1 MDYTFLPHAN
11 SLLID
16 YCNAILYKED
26 FYLVSNLNAN
36 PPGYTIVLREF
47 EDGYTPK
54 RVTESGSMGFI
65 LHYQD
70 FMTPRPFDREHLK
83 VTFLLPDF
91 TGFEIFEISPVHTV
105 LVVRV
110 DSDFGSML
118 NNVIRIGEDT
128 PLCHVTWGPAL
139 PAE

>member
-1 MDYTFLPHAN
+1 MDNTFLPHAN

-110 DSDFGSML
+110 
-118 NNVIRIGEDT
+118 N
-128 PLCHVTWGPAL
+128 
-139 PAE
+139 

>member
-1 MDYTFLPHAN
+1 MDTTFLPHAN

-16 YCNAILYKED
+16 YFHAVLEADDY
-26 FYLVSNLNAN
+26 YTVSNLNAH
-36 PPGYTIVLREF
+36 PPGYTIVLREVR
-47 EDGYTPK
+47 DGYTPK
-54 RVTESGSMGFI
+54 IVTESGSKGFI

-83 VTFLLPDF
+83 VTFLLPEF

-110 DSDFGSML
+110 
-118 NNVIRIGEDT
+118 N
-128 PLCHVTWGPAL
+128 
-139 PAE
+139 

>member
-54 RVTESGSMGFI
+54 RVT
-65 LHYQD
+65 
-70 FMTPRPFDREHLK
+70 
-83 VTFLLPDF
+83 
-91 TGFEIFEISPVHTV
+91 
-105 LVVRV
+105 
-110 DSDFGSML
+110 
-118 NNVIRIGEDT
+118 
-128 PLCHVTWGPAL
+128 
-139 PAE
+139 